1 MLPRPSDKVSVM
13 EGGNGRIK
21 AVRFEPSAK
30 ECFCVSV
37 ASIRLVASRSSKYG
51 QSWARQSSLE
61 NTEEICLLSGS
72 TANCPSLV
80 SQRWIVP
87 SSEPEALCFPPAEK
101 ATRLTFLYA
110 IYTPWKFH
118 HLWCLIRSFSLA
130 IGAKFNEPLVYMENT
145 AEVIWSLHSDFEAGS
160 SLIGYH
166 KQLLLLCD
174 LDAIKLP
181 LGNPLTNRPILVFRM
196 YFFVLCPILNLIS

>member
-1 MLPRPSDKVSVM
+1 M
-13 EGGNGRIK
+13 EGGNSRIK

-51 QSWARQSSLE
+51 QS
-61 NTEEICLLSGS
+61 GS
-72 TANCPSLV
+72 TANCPSLA

-101 ATRLTFLYA
+101 ATRLTFF
-110 IYTPWKFH
+110 P
-118 HLWCLIRSFSLA
+118 A

-145 AEVIWSLHSDFEAGS
+145 TEVIWSLHSDFEAGL
-160 SLIGYH
+160 SLIGYY
-166 KQLLLLCD
+166 KQLLLLCA
-174 LDAIKLP
+174 LDVIKLP
-181 LGNPLTNRPILVFRM
+181 LGNPLSNWPILVF
-196 YFFVLCPILNLIS
+196 